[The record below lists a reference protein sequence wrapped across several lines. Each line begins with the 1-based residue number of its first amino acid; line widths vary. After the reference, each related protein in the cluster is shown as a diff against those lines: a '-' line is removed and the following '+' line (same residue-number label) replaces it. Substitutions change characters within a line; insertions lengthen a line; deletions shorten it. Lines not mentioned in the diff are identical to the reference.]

1 MKVIIEGT
9 DGVGKSSVCQS
20 LAEYFQ
26 GKQLFNVLNHK
37 VVPFPMEF
45 LDREKTVV
53 SANML
58 FDISDEVRVAN
69 ITKYLAENDAVILF
83 MVNND
88 GEELLRR
95 IRERGNVDK
104 EFDLDAPK
112 YNELYLKT
120 FRQLAENKDLEGR
133 IALCDMTGLDKEE
146 SFHLVSYQLWR
157 ILSLRCLREKVCI
170 GTDIQQFLNPVEK

>member
-1 MKVIIEGT
+1 MKVILEGT

-26 GKQLFNVLNHK
+26 EKQMFTVFNNK

-58 FDISDEVRVAN
+58 FDIPDKVRVEN
-69 ITKYLAENDAVILF
+69 ITKYLADNDAVILF

-104 EFDLDAPK
+104 DFDLDAPK

-120 FRQLAENKDLEGR
+120 FRQLAENKDLDGR
-133 IALCDMTGLDKEE
+133 IALCDVTGLDKEE

-157 ILSLRCLREKVCI
+157 ILSLRGLREKVCI
-170 GTDIQQFLNPVEK
+170 GTGIQQFLNHVEK